1 MAKFINLI
9 VQKTTLF
16 VFRLIKPFLNYTD
29 QLTFAGQNSTL
40 QLCQHIARMGY
51 TRVLLVT
58 DQMLFDLGM
67 VEPLKNKLAEYK
79 TELFIYSGVLP
90 DPSTDMIN
98 QGLEVFKQ
106 HQCDAVLVLGGGS
119 SIDTGKGIAAAA
131 THDGIEKIVG
141 ILKLKKP
148 PMPLFAIPTTA
159 GTGSEVSIAAVI
171 SDPQTHEK
179 QFMADPSLIPS
190 AVALDPTLMLGIPK
204 QITAATGLD
213 ALTHA
218 IETYIASNANRQ
230 VKEYSGAAVKLIF
243 EHLPRAYQDGSDIE
257 SREAMVLASYYA
269 GLSINIAS
277 VGNVHAIAHQF
288 GALYGTPHGLANAI
302 AMPPVL
308 DRTVDHASAS
318 MAELADLLELSSS
331 ADSDRHKA
339 KLFIDAVRHF
349 IQSLDIPEKLDSL
362 KAEDIPSIASK
373 AVKESL
379 QYPTPVLF
387 SNSEMESILNKMLS

>member
-1 MAKFINLI
+1 MEKILNLLI
-9 VQKTTLF
+9 QKTTLF
-16 VFRLIKPFLNYTD
+16 AFRLIKPFLNFTD
-29 QLTFAGQNSTL
+29 QLTFAGQNSSL

-51 TRVLLVT
+51 RRVLLVT

-67 VEPLKNKLAEYK
+67 VEPLKNKLAEYQ
-79 TELFIYSGVLP
+79 TELFTYSGVLP

-98 QGLEVFKQ
+98 QGLDVFKQ
-106 HQCDAVLVLGGGS
+106 HGCDAVLVLGGGS

-131 THDGIEKIVG
+131 THGGIEKIVG
-141 ILKLKKP
+141 ILKLKKTT
-148 PMPLFAIPTTA
+148 MPLFAIPTTA

-179 QFMADPSLIPS
+179 QFMADPKLIPS

-204 QITAATGLD
+204 HITSATGLD

-218 IETYIASNANRQ
+218 VETYIASNANRQ

-243 EHLPRAYQDGSDIE
+243 EHLPRAYKDGSDME

-269 GLSINIAS
+269 GLSINLAS

-308 DRTVDHASAS
+308 DSTLDAASAS
-318 MAELADLLELSSS
+318 MAELADLLGLTSK
-331 ADSDRHKA
+331 SDGEIDKA
-339 KLFIDAVRHF
+339 KLLISAIREF

-362 KAEDIPSIASK
+362 KPEDIPSIAKK

-387 SNSEMESILNKMLS
+387 SKSEMEAILKKLVC